1 MKRCEFVKWLI
12 THGYVSGMGRVWYH
26 PSKPR
31 VRYIVDDLQ
40 VRFET
45 ADNPQGTS
53 WTMERHGNI
62 LEMSV
67 NPENN
72 RIRGMKPAH
81 I

>member
-1 MKRCEFVKWLI
+1 MKRCEFIKWLI
-12 THGYVSGMGRVWYH
+12 AHGYVSGMGRVWYH
-26 PSKPR
+26 PKRPGI
-31 VRYIVDDLQ
+31 RYIVDDLQ
-40 VRFET
+40 VRFERSNQQET
-45 ADNPQGTS
+45 M

-72 RIRGMKPAH
+72 RIRGMRPAH